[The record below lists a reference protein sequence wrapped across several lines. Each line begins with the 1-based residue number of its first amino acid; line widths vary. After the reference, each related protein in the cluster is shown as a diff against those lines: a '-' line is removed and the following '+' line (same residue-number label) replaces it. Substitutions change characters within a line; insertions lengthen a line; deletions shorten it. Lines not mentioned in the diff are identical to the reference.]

1 MNKKFNDWLGKADVV
16 DIALIIGI
24 IILGLTNSYGA
35 GWLIFILI
43 FRH

>member
-1 MNKKFNDWLGKADVV
+1 MNRKDWLERMDVT

-43 FRH
+43 IRNS